1 LGSCSSMI
9 TVALE
14 AEANK
19 SRRSSRQAENPSSCS
34 LQSGRAAGYFLTD
47 NFKMGLH
54 LKRGL
59 PEMT

>member
-1 LGSCSSMI
+1 MI

-34 LQSGRAAGYFLTD
+34 LQSGRAASYFLTD